1 MATEA
6 EEKEQT
12 TAEPVVEK
20 PVEPEQKPK
29 KPPKPPKQRE
39 ILLPILTIL
48 FVLVG
53 IAELGLLFVT
63 GFGVFRGSQARR
75 AYEAQQAELQN
86 EPERSLGASYCG
98 PGLMIENGE
107 VVWRRVDDLTQN
119 GQGSGQGTETGG
131 GAQATEYVLKTP
143 YPPPPWNKPDM
154 SSTGEPEEPVQ
165 T

>member
-20 PVEPEQKPK
+20 PAEPEQKPK

-63 GFGVFRGSQARR
+63 GFGVFRGS
-75 AYEAQQAELQN
+75 
-86 EPERSLGASYCG
+86 
-98 PGLMIENGE
+98 
-107 VVWRRVDDLTQN
+107 
-119 GQGSGQGTETGG
+119 GQGTETGG

-143 YPPPPWNKPDM
+143 YPPPPWNKPDT

>member
-20 PVEPEQKPK
+20 PAEPEQKPK

-53 IAELGLLFVT
+53 IAALV
-63 GFGVFRGSQARR
+63 RNRIRR
-75 AYEAQQAELQN
+75 V
-86 EPERSLGASYCG
+86 
-98 PGLMIENGE
+98 PGL
-107 VVWRRVDDLTQN
+107 
-119 GQGSGQGTETGG
+119 TG
-131 GAQATEYVLKTP
+131 
-143 YPPPPWNKPDM
+143 PP
-154 SSTGEPEEPVQ
+154 GL
-165 T
+165 